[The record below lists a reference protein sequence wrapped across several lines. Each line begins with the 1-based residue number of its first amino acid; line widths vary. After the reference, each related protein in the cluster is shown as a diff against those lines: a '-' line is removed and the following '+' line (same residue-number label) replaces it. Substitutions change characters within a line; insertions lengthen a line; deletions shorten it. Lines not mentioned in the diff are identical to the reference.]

1 MLGAGWRRLFR
12 GSRSRD
18 GRDATNLRELGP
30 GPMQPEETARPSG
43 GLLPRRW
50 VKAQLP
56 ADISGRTGADA
67 GDIVRAA
74 WAPGVHIVIADLTS
88 TAKWTTA
95 SLQSLRHAQR
105 DLSSNGAELRLV
117 VWSST
122 LYAALQATGI
132 TSHIPVFANLESAL
146 RADASGQDT

>member
-1 MLGAGWRRLFR
+1 MLRAGWRRLFR
-12 GSRSRD
+12 GSRSRG
-18 GRDATNLRELGP
+18 GRDAMTFRELGP
-30 GPMQPEETARPSG
+30 GPVPEQTARPAG

-74 WAPGVHIVIADLTS
+74 WTPGVHIVIADLTS

-95 SLQSLRHAQR
+95 SLQSLRRAQR
-105 DLSSNGAELRLV
+105 DLWSNGAELRLV

-132 TSHIPVFANLESAL
+132 TAHIPVFANLESAL
-146 RADASGQDT
+146 RAGADPGSDN